1 VVLVI
6 LQKKPSEVV
15 FANITY
21 VILVGEVMMGCD
33 EMELGDSEECL
44 NFSLV

>member
-1 VVLVI
+1 ML
-6 LQKKPSEVV
+6 
-15 FANITY
+15 FWF
-21 VILVGEVMMGCD
+21 GEVMMGCD